1 MSWDSCGHPG
11 LWIMMY
17 IVLFCHRKNMEL
29 VYVGSQI
36 AKPKANIALDKNA
49 QLLVYQWLKSL
60 CLPDGHA
67 SNISRLVSLEDC
79 KLYRMKSHDYH
90 VFIETLIPLGYHDLL
105 SKEIWDVLTKISHLI
120 RDICSNK
127 LQTQHMERLENNI
140 IQTICK
146 LEMIF
151 PLSFSTRWSIYLY
164 IYYLRQKLGALS
176 IQEVGFYTCI
186 VIKILLSFFAYFKTF
201 I

>member
-1 MSWDSCGHPG
+1 MCFS
-11 LWIMMY
+11 
-17 IVLFCHRKNMEL
+17 
-29 VYVGSQI
+29 
-36 AKPKANIALDKNA
+36 
-49 QLLVYQWLKSL
+49 
-60 CLPDGHA
+60 DGHS
-67 SNISRLVSLEDC
+67 SNISMLVSLEGC
-79 KLYRMKSHDYH
+79 RLYRIKSHNYH
-90 VFIETLIPLGYHDLL
+90 VFMETLIPLGYHDLL
-105 SKEIWDVLTKISHLI
+105 SKEIWDVLTKISHFI

-151 PLSFSTRWSIYLY
+151 HLSFFFTRWSIYLY

-176 IQEVGFYTCI
+176 IQEVRLYTCI
-186 VIKILLSFFAYFKTF
+186 IIKILLSFFAYFKTF